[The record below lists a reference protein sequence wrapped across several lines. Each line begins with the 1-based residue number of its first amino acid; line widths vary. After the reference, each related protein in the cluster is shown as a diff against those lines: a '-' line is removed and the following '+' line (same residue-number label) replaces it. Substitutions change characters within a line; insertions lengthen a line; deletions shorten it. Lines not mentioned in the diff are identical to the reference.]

1 MISQVHS
8 FLSKSDLNLR
18 HRQPDKFFYL
28 NCRASDVTRN
38 TKLGS
43 GFCDTQLQNAS
54 VLGNT
59 TQKGK
64 GSSKSLILLPLEFA
78 AKLTQKENET

>member
-1 MISQVHS
+1 MIAQIHT
-8 FLSKSDLNLR
+8 FLSKSDLSLR
-18 HRQPDKFFYL
+18 DRKPDKCFYL
-28 NCRASDVTRN
+28 NCRASDVTRD

-43 GFCDTQLQNAS
+43 GFCDIQVQNAS
-54 VLGNT
+54 MLGNT